1 MRMTDL
7 MSGAALSLFPMIGLV
22 IFGLI
27 FLAMTVRVLRSSN
40 SEARRHSAMPLEEGA
55 TLARTDRTPREL
67 ASNPNAPER
76 TDA

>member
-7 MSGAALSLFPMIGLV
+7 MSGAALTLFPLIGIV

-27 FLAMTVRVLRSSN
+27 FLATTIRVLRSSGAE
-40 SEARRHSAMPLEEGA
+40 SRRHSELPLEEA
-55 TLARTDRTPREL
+55 TLIAGPTESGSTVHRT
-67 ASNPNAPER
+67 PNAPER